1 MQDDSVCGCGIYDS
15 VYLSSSDA
23 ALIRLQLSGE
33 RPADFAVY
41 IGPYCRDGFVWASY
55 FEFQRQYP
63 AGYVRNLVFSMVF
76 MLMSGIFT
84 PIESMPKWAEMITYA
99 NPLRYYAD
107 AMRSIYLKGGGLSDT
122 WFDLAC
128 LMGIGS
134 VTTLCAI
141 KSYRKT
147 S

>member
-1 MQDDSVCGCGIYDS
+1 
-15 VYLSSSDA
+15 
-23 ALIRLQLSGE
+23 
-33 RPADFAVY
+33 
-41 IGPYCRDGFVWASY
+41 
-55 FEFQRQYP
+55 
-63 AGYVRNLVFSMVF
+63 MVF

>member
-1 MQDDSVCGCGIYDS
+1 MT
-15 VYLSSSDA
+15 
-23 ALIRLQLSGE
+23 
-33 RPADFAVY
+33 
-41 IGPYCRDGFVWASY
+41 
-55 FEFQRQYP
+55 
-63 AGYVRNLVFSMVF
+63 SMVF

-107 AMRSIYLKGGGLSDT
+107 AMRSIYLKGGGLPDT